1 MTDKHGREVVLLD
14 KTQNLA
20 IIEDK
25 NVNDYLIVSHLDIKD
40 NILDYRNVI
49 KFVKSLD
56 YAKILFNAEH
66 LLFEV

>member
-1 MTDKHGREVVLLD
+1 MTDKHGREVVVFD
-14 KTQNLA
+14 KKKNLA

-25 NVNDYLIVSHLDIKD
+25 TVNDYIIVSHLDIKD
-40 NILDYRNVI
+40 NTLNYRNVV
-49 KFVKSLD
+49 KFVKTLD